1 MTTPQVPETRR
12 LYQQIA
18 DQIMERQKS
27 GAFPPGFRLPPTR
40 TLSRQLGVH
49 RNTVLAKLT
58 AWGIQRPTSADGRSL
73 SL

>member
-1 MTTPQVPETRR
+1 V
-12 LYQQIA
+12 
-18 DQIMERQKS
+18 
-27 GAFPPGFRLPPTR
+27 
-40 TLSRQLGVH
+40 LGVH